1 MTTSSRTLDADQSGV
16 NYNVDANNA
25 LAALDTCHS
34 GTSEPTT
41 DLYHGKFWL
50 DTNTSPGILKIY
62 NNAAWEPVGG
72 QNLRTTDSPQFES
85 LKIATG
91 ATERLNVAENGTIAV
106 STDKGSSG
114 QILTSNGPVSPVTWE
129 DPPSTFPIDG
139 IILWAGTTPP
149 SGWYICDGANGTP
162 NLANRFVV
170 GYGTLYPIG
179 TTGGVATVTLTAA
192 QMPSHS
198 HTFSGT
204 TSTNGA
210 HSHTYS
216 RTSAFLGTPRSPY
229 THADAGLTTAS
240 TSSAGAHNHT
250 VSGDTGNAGSGG
262 SHENR
267 PPYYSLAYIQYKG

>member
-1 MTTSSRTLDADQSGV
+1 MTTSSRTLDADQSGA

-41 DLYHGKFWL
+41 DLYHGKLWL

-85 LKIATG
+85 MTIATG
-91 ATERLNVAENGTIAV
+91 ATQRLNVAENGTIAV

-114 QILTSNGPVSPVTWE
+114 QLLTSNGPVSPVTWE
-129 DPPSTFPIDG
+129 DPPPTFPIDG

-149 SGWYICDGANGTP
+149 TGWYICDGANGTP

-170 GYGTLYPIG
+170 GYGSSYPIG
-179 TTGGVATVTLTAA
+179 ATGGAETVTLSTA
-192 QMPSHS
+192 QIPSHR

-204 TSTNGA
+204 TSTDGE
-210 HSHTYS
+210 HTHTYTRAYNS
-216 RTSAFLGTPRSPY
+216 GSAFSGSLTRHGLQTATTSA
-229 THADAGLTTAS
+229 AGN
-240 TSSAGAHNHT
+240 HNHT
-250 VSGDTGNAGSGG
+250 ISGDTGYQGSSN

>member
-1 MTTSSRTLDADQSGV
+1 MTTSSRTLDADQSGA

-91 ATERLNVAENGTIAV
+91 ATQRLNVAENGTIAV

-114 QILTSNGPVSPVTWE
+114 QVLTSNGPVSPVTWE

-162 NLANRFVV
+162 NLSNRFVV
-170 GYGTLYPIG
+170 GYGSSYPIG
-179 TTGGVATVTLTAA
+179 ATGGASTVTLTAP
-192 QMPSHS
+192 QMPPHV
-198 HTFSGT
+198 HYFSAT
-204 TSTNGA
+204 TNTTGA
-210 HSHTYS
+210 HSHTY
-216 RTSAFLGTPRSPY
+216 RE
-229 THADAGLTTAS
+229 AGPVGGAGRGDRFGSYLATTS
-240 TSSAGAHNHT
+240 TSSAGNHAHT
-250 VSGDTGNAGSGG
+250 VAGPTGNAGSGG

>member
-1 MTTSSRTLDADQSGV
+1 MTTSSRTLDADQSGA
-16 NYNVDANNA
+16 NYNVDANSA

-34 GTSEPTT
+34 GTSAPTT
-41 DLYHGKFWL
+41 DLYHGKLWL

-91 ATERLNVAENGTIAV
+91 ATERLDVAENGTIAV

-114 QILTSNGPVSPVTWE
+114 QVLTSNGPVSPVTWE
-129 DPPSTFPIDG
+129 DPPPTFPIDG

-149 SGWYICDGANGTP
+149 TGWYICDGANGTP

-170 GYGTLYPIG
+170 GYGSSYPIG
-179 TTGGVATVTLTAA
+179 ATGGAETVVLSEA
-192 QMPSHS
+192 QIPSHR

-204 TSTNGA
+204 TNTTGA
-210 HSHTYS
+210 HTHSYNHNS
-216 RTSAFLGTPRSPY
+216 FLRG
-229 THADAGLTTAS
+229 AGGNDFQVRAEPITTS
-240 TSSAGAHNHT
+240 TSSAGNHSHT
-250 VSGDTGNAGSGG
+250 ISGNTGYAGSSN

-267 PPYYSLAYIQYKG
+267 PPYYALAYIQYKG

>member
-1 MTTSSRTLDADQSGV
+1 MTTSSRTLDADQSGA

-41 DLYHGKFWL
+41 DLYHGKLWL

-91 ATERLNVAENGTIAV
+91 ATQRLNVAENGTIAV

-114 QILTSNGPVSPVTWE
+114 QVLTSNGPVSPVTWE
-129 DPPSTFPIDG
+129 DPPSAFPIDG

-149 SGWYICDGANGTP
+149 SGWYICNGANGTP

-170 GYGTLYPIG
+170 GYGSSYPIG
-179 TTGGVATVTLTAA
+179 ATGGASTVTLSAS
-192 QMPSHS
+192 QIPSHR

-204 TSTNGA
+204 TNTTGA

-216 RTSAFLGTPRSPY
+216 RTSKYYGSTRSPFNDP
-229 THADAGLTTAS
+229 AAGFETKS

-250 VSGDTGNAGSGG
+250 VSGNTGYAGSGG